1 MIYSSQISRQQ
12 NNTNVR
18 DVTLRFQTRFLID
31 PFGFQSIRGSVPTQM
46 YEGYKR
52 KGYSK
57 DRTAEAKAKTFKT
70 PDPVLTPKLPGRKMI

>member
-31 PFGFQSIRGSVPTQM
+31 PFGFQSIRGGVPTQM
-46 YEGYKR
+46 YEEYER
-52 KGYSK
+52 RGYSK
-57 DRTAEAKAKTFKT
+57 DQTAETKAKTFTT
-70 PDPVLTPKLPGRKMI
+70 PDPVLTPKPPGRKMI